1 LKIIFMGTPQFA
13 IPSLNALLDSK
24 HQVLA
29 VVTQPDRPKGR
40 RLRLSLSPVKEL
52 ALKKK
57 IPIIQPSSLNDDE
70 FKKQI
75 TNLNPDI
82 IIVVAFGRL
91 IPSWLLNLSTYGC
104 VNLHASLLPKY
115 RGAAP
120 IQRAIMDGCAETGA
134 TTMFMDEGLDTGDV
148 LLQKKVPIL
157 DDETAGELHD
167 KLSYLGPDLILKT
180 VKGFES
186 NSIKQIKQIN
196 AEATFAPKIEKDE
209 AKINWNKPA
218 QEVRNLIRALN
229 PVPGAHTLFNGERL
243 KILRAKEVEN
253 KSSLSVGLIIDIKEG
268 AGFVISCKKNA
279 LLVLQVQPEGK
290 KAMGA
295 DEFTRGHTV
304 KRGDKFE

>member
-1 LKIIFMGTPQFA
+1 MGTPQFA

>member
-1 LKIIFMGTPQFA
+1 MKIIFMGTPQFA